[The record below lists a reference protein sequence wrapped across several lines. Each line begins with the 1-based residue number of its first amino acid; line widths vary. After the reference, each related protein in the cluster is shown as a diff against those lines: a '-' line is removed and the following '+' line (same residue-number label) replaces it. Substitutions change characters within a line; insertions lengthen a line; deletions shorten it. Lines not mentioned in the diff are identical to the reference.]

1 MIPVQRQIEE
11 IIDQLKQDDGVVVGL
26 RVDLFESGVL
36 DSFRM
41 LEYISELERVF
52 GITIS
57 NDDLI
62 PQNLWTIEATALLVE
77 RYLEA
82 VNP

>member
-11 IIDQLKQDDGVVVGL
+11 IIDQLKQDDGVVVGP

-52 GITIS
+52 GISIS